1 MHDGSAPDDAA
12 MIGVLG
18 PVVAGGRPVPGVRAR
33 RLLVTLVLADG
44 RPVSADRLVDDVW
57 GDAPPKSPHAALH
70 TQVSRVRAVV
80 RPARLEAVAG
90 GYRLEAESDLA
101 RAEAALRDG
110 SGAAEAL
117 RLWRGIPGDDLD
129 DGGPA
134 AELARRAA
142 DALHRL
148 EARVAAEALAAGDVD
163 TARAIAERRIA
174 ADPLDEPARVLLM
187 RALAGAGRTAEALAA
202 YADLRRVS
210 ITELGAEPGEEA
222 ARLHRELLA
231 GAAPVPAGPT
241 TAPAPRAAA
250 VGLPAEVTP
259 LVGRADQV
267 AELVRAVD
275 EARVVT
281 VLGPGGVGKTR
292 IAEAVGAAV
301 ADAGTAVY
309 YVPLAAVR
317 SGGGVLPAVSR
328 VLGLAESDLGPDG
341 MPRRSVRDLGARV
354 LEALGRRRCLVVLDN
369 CEQVIDACAD
379 VVTDLVSGAPGVT
392 VLATSRSPLQ
402 IRAERVHPLPVLAT
416 AGADSAAVELFAQR
430 ARAVRPDVAL
440 PEDAVAE
447 LCRRLDGLPLAIE
460 LAAARVRTLSVEE
473 ITDRLAQRF
482 ALLRSADRSAPD
494 RHRTLYAVIAWSW
507 DLLEPDAQWT
517 LRRLCRFPAGF
528 DTEAAS
534 AVTGLDTIAL
544 DDALISLA
552 NQSLLHVAESGGR
565 TRYRMLETVREFG
578 EERLAE
584 APVAADGTTEGAAV
598 DRAMASWAATLAA
611 GMWSEYR
618 SVGGHGVI
626 ARLADDLENLAFVLR
641 GAVDDLAGGE
651 RAAARTVIRVFP
663 LLAGLWSMR
672 SLHAQVQELGIR
684 IVHALPDPREALAA
698 GLSDEDRELW
708 QATVLAACA
717 APGANPKARHVVRGR
732 TMIRRLHRPERALLD
747 PAEYFSSAFLQ
758 HSVYGLLRLVLA
770 GVASPVDDVR
780 LHALAAR
787 MNLRENSGDLTGA
800 LEDSVE
806 IAAIGGHGDAW
817 TEAMLAMSTASIY
830 GQQARWS
837 EAEQRYRTAVEK
849 LASIGAD
856 EDAKQAT
863 AYLVASLCSL
873 GRIDEAEAL
882 HRPLQDGWS
891 PSDPDP
897 DGGPEAVAAMMIGAA
912 ELARLRGAPDAAL
925 YRRAGELLVRRI
937 PNGSRDPGGEM
948 LVAIALLGVVA
959 CGAPETG
966 RTLVDALIAGDE
978 AMFGVT
984 GYWDLPQAATMALA
998 VGAYLVATDPASEA
1012 APILVGLARRL
1023 GARQDYPVMHAAMQ
1037 RLQVPPDG
1045 VPAQA
1050 WRAEVDRIAALSRSR
1065 AVRLLRDTTAALRR
1079 RA

>member
-33 RLLVTLVLADG
+33 RLLVALVLADG
-44 RPVSADRLVDDVW
+44 RPVSADRLVDEVW
-57 GDAPPKSPHAALH
+57 GDAPPKSPNAALH
-70 TQVSRVRAVV
+70 TQISRVRALI
-80 RPARLEAVAG
+80 RPAVLEAVAG
-90 GYRLEAESDLA
+90 GYRLDADSDLA
-101 RAEAALRDG
+101 RAEAALRDRG
-110 SGAAEAL
+110 DEARAL
-117 RLWRGIPGDDLD
+117 RLWRGTPAGDLD

-134 AELARRAA
+134 DELARRAA
-142 DALHRL
+142 GVFDRL
-148 EARVAAEALAAGDVD
+148 EARRAAGALAAGDLD
-163 TARAIAERRIA
+163 AAHAIAERRIA
-174 ADPLDEPARVLLM
+174 ADPLDEPARVVLM
-187 RALAGAGRTAEALAA
+187 RALAGSGRTAEALAA
-202 YADLRRVS
+202 YADLRRTS
-210 ITELGAEPGEEA
+210 ITELGTEPGDEA
-222 ARLHRELLA
+222 TRLHRELLA
-231 GAAPVPAGPT
+231 G
-241 TAPAPRAAA
+241 TAPTSSKPARAAA

-259 LVGRADQV
+259 LIGRAAEV
-267 AELVRAVD
+267 AELVRLVD

-301 ADAGTAVY
+301 ADAGTPVY

-317 SGGGVLPAVSR
+317 SAAGVLPAISR
-328 VLGLAESDLGPDG
+328 GLGLAESDLGADG
-341 MPRRSVRDLGARV
+341 MPRRVIRDLGARV

-369 CEQVIDACAD
+369 CEQVVDACAD
-379 VVTDLVSGAPGVT
+379 VVADLVAGAPGVT

-416 AGADSAAVELFAQR
+416 HGAGSAAVELFAQR

-440 PEDAVAE
+440 PEHAVAE

-473 ITDRLAQRF
+473 ITDRLEQRF

-494 RHRTLYAVIAWSW
+494 RHRTLHAVIEWSW
-507 DLLEPDAQWT
+507 DLLEPDAQLA

-528 DTEAAS
+528 DTGAA
-534 AVTGLDTIAL
+534 AATTGLDPVAL

-552 NQSLLHVAESGGR
+552 NQSLVHVAESGGR

-578 EERLAE
+578 EERLTE
-584 APVAADGTTEGAAV
+584 APPSAAGTPESRLV
-598 DRAMASWAATLAA
+598 DLAMSSWAADLASA
-611 GMWSEYR
+611 MWREYR
-618 SVGGHGVI
+618 SVGGHAVI
-626 ARLADDLENLAFVLR
+626 GRLAEDLENLAFVLR
-641 GAVDDLAGGE
+641 GAVDALVAGD
-651 RAAARTVIRVFP
+651 RDAAWTVIRVFP

-672 SLHAQVQELGIR
+672 SLHAQVQEIGIR
-684 IVHALPDPREALAA
+684 IVQALPDPREELAA
-698 GLSDEDRELW
+698 GLADEDRELW

-717 APGANPKARHVVRGR
+717 APGADPTSRHVARGR
-732 TMIRRLHRPERALLD
+732 TMIRRLHRPERTLLE
-747 PAEYFSSAFLQ
+747 PADYFSAFFLQ
-758 HSVYGLLRLVLA
+758 RSVYGLLRLVLA
-770 GVASPVDDVR
+770 GVSSPADDVR

-787 MNLRENSGDLTGA
+787 MNLRENCGDLVGA
-800 LEDSVE
+800 LEDS
-806 IAAIGGHGDAW
+806 AAIGAIGEPGDAW
-817 TEAMLAMSTASIY
+817 TEAMLAMSTASIF
-830 GQQARWS
+830 GQQARWE
-837 EAEQRYRTAVEK
+837 EAERRYRTATEK

-856 EDAKQAT
+856 EDAKQAM

-882 HRPLQDGWS
+882 QRTLQGAWL
-891 PSDPDP
+891 PTDPDP
-897 DGGPEAVAAMMIGAA
+897 DGGPEIVAAMMIGAA

-959 CGAPETG
+959 SVAPETG
-966 RTLVDALIAGDE
+966 GELVSALIAGDE
-978 AMFGVT
+978 AMFGIT

-998 VGAYLVATDPASEA
+998 VGAHLVATDPASEEA
-1012 APILVGLARRL
+1012 AIMAGLARRL
-1023 GARQDYPVMHAAMQ
+1023 GARQDYPVMHETMQ
-1037 RLQVPPDG
+1037 RLADPPQG
-1045 VPAQA
+1045 APEAA
-1050 WRAEVDRIAALSRSR
+1050 WRAQGARIAGLSRSR